1 MPDDDN
7 RKEVPWHSLTDEE
20 VLKEV
25 EAESDGLRADE
36 ARRRLEQHGKNT
48 LEREE
53 GFTPVN
59 RWLLLGVGIAVLLQ
73 LGAIY
78 SDIGQ
83 TIFRTTSLNISDWLL
98 IVPVAST
105 VLIADEVLKL
115 LGVHGKRPASVS
127 KGK

>member
-20 VLKEV
+20 FLKEV
-25 EAESDGLRADE
+25 GAESDGLRADE

-53 GFTPVN
+53 
-59 RWLLLGVGIAVLLQ
+59 
-73 LGAIY
+73 
-78 SDIGQ
+78 
-83 TIFRTTSLNISDWLL
+83 
-98 IVPVAST
+98 VPAAST
-105 VLIADEVLKL
+105 VLIVDELLKL

-127 KGK
+127 KEK